1 MSAVAAISAL
11 PLAITKAG
19 VGNYV
24 SALFVVYTIL
34 ILLNILI
41 SFVPRMPYHPWL
53 RAVLDFITETTDPY
67 LNVFR
72 SFIRP
77 IGGGGFAFD
86 PSPIIALIAL
96 GFIEGIVLKILS

>member
-1 MSAVAAISAL
+1 MSVLATFSAL

-24 SALFVVYTIL
+24 SALFAVYTIL

-67 LNVFR
+67 LNIFR
-72 SFIRP
+72 AIMRP
-77 IGGGGFAFD
+77 LGGPGGVALALIPILAILRLGIGG
-86 PSPIIALIAL
+86 
-96 GFIEGIVLKILS
+96 